1 MKKKLYLET
10 YSGIAGDMF
19 AAALLDLGADR
30 EALEKALR
38 SIPAAGF
45 DVKISRVQKAGI
57 DCCSFDVLLDAA
69 HENHDHDMA
78 YLYGPE
84 PEEGEC
90 CGGHGEGHC
99 GHHHHGEG
107 ECCGGHGEG
116 HCGHHHHEEGECC
129 GGHGEGH
136 CGHHHHEEGECCGG
150 HGEGHCGHHHHHEEG
165 GCCGGHGEGH
175 CGHHHHEEGECCGG
189 HGEGH
194 CGHHHHEDAAQQ
206 GGVLP
211 LESYEEAFLSVNQP
225 EVREELPE
233 GSCCGRHGEG
243 CCGHHHHHEAEGGCC
258 GGHHHEHGH
267 GCGHH
272 HHEHRNLTDCLDIID
287 RTDMTDSARALARK
301 IFTIIGEAEAK
312 AHSKPLEEVHFHEV
326 GAVDSIVDIVAAA
339 VLFDSLGVSEVII
352 PALYEGT
359 GTIRCQHGVLPV
371 PVPAV
376 MNIISAYDIPLQ
388 ITGARGEYVTPTGA
402 AIAAALRT
410 DSALPAA
417 FRVVKTGLGAG
428 KRDYKERTNI
438 LRAVLIEETESPDK
452 DAIVKL
458 ESDLDD
464 CTGEILGYTLEKLM
478 NAGALDVHYTPIFMK
493 KNRPGWEITVLCRP
507 EKKDVMEE
515 ILFSETTTIGIRE
528 FENVSRTVL
537 AREEKEIETPFGPA
551 LAKVV
556 SHQGKTYVY
565 PEYDSVKA
573 LAEKT
578 GVPLKVI
585 YSAVKNG

>member
-1 MKKKLYLET
+1 M
-10 YSGIAGDMF
+10 
-19 AAALLDLGADR
+19 
-30 EALEKALR
+30 
-38 SIPAAGF
+38 
-45 DVKISRVQKAGI
+45 
-57 DCCSFDVLLDAA
+57 
-69 HENHDHDMA
+69 
-78 YLYGPE
+78 
-84 PEEGEC
+84 
-90 CGGHGEGHC
+90 
-99 GHHHHGEG
+99 
-107 ECCGGHGEG
+107 
-116 HCGHHHHEEGECC
+116 
-129 GGHGEGH
+129 
-136 CGHHHHEEGECCGG
+136 
-150 HGEGHCGHHHHHEEG
+150 
-165 GCCGGHGEGH
+165 
-175 CGHHHHEEGECCGG
+175 
-189 HGEGH
+189 
-194 CGHHHHEDAAQQ
+194 
-206 GGVLP
+206 
-211 LESYEEAFLSVNQP
+211 NQP

-243 CCGHHHHHEAEGGCC
+243 CCGHHHHHEKEGGCC

-312 AHSKPLEEVHFHEV
+312 AHSKTLEEVHFHEV

-410 DSALPAA
+410 DGTLPAS
-417 FRVVKTGLGAG
+417 FRVIKTGLGAG

-507 EKKDVMEE
+507 EKKDAMEE

-578 GVPLKVI
+578 GVPIKVI

>member
-99 GHHHHGEG
+99 GHHHHEEGECCGGRGEGHCGHHHHEEG

-150 HGEGHCGHHHHHEEG
+150 HGEGHCGHHHHEE
-165 GCCGGHGEGH
+165 ET
-175 CGHHHHEEGECCGG
+175 
-189 HGEGH
+189 
-194 CGHHHHEDAAQQ
+194 ASQQ

-233 GSCCGRHGEG
+233 GSCCGKHGEG
-243 CCGHHHHHEAEGGCC
+243 C
-258 GGHHHEHGH
+258 GGHHHGHGR

-287 RTDMTDSARALARK
+287 RTEMTDSARALARK

-376 MNIISAYDIPLQ
+376 MNIISAHDIPLQ

-410 DSALPAA
+410 DSTLPAS
-417 FRVVKTGLGAG
+417 FRVIKTGLGAG

-507 EKKDVMEE
+507 EKKDAMEE

-551 LAKVV
+551 QAKVV

-585 YSAVKNG
+585 YSAVKKG

>member
-99 GHHHHGEG
+99 GHHHHEEGECCGGRGEGHCGHHHEEG

-116 HCGHHHHEEGECC
+116 HCGHHHEEGECC

-150 HGEGHCGHHHHHEEG
+150 RGEGHCGHHY
-165 GCCGGHGEGH
+165 
-175 CGHHHHEEGECCGG
+175 HEEGECCGG

-194 CGHHHHEDAAQQ
+194 CGHHHHEEETASQQ
-206 GGVLP
+206 GSILS

-233 GSCCGRHGEG
+233 GSCCG
-243 CCGHHHHHEAEGGCC
+243 HHHHHEKEGGCC
-258 GGHHHEHGH
+258 GGHHHEHGR

-376 MNIISAYDIPLQ
+376 MNIISAHDIPLQ

-507 EKKDVMEE
+507 EKKEAMEE